1 MACTRFN
8 ARLGLCLL
16 CLYFSVPLPHK
27 FKNID
32 DSFKPNIEG
41 TDTREKEA
49 NLYYTGLNI
58 YLGSRMSHCNNSD
71 EIITKSNIFRTEIAR
86 TEASSL
92 NLPLQN
98 TQLPNYF
105 NRNEFQVQQKKNVF
119 ARMFPTQLLSK
130 CEEETLAHLCCP
142 QFCLANKLRGYHW
155 ESLLAGSFTCTFLLV
170 YEVTAGSS
178 VENKFTF
185 GNVLFFFSQFNMH
198 VSFCDSADKTS
209 GKEYIY
215 EVMFTFVWL
224 NKLHKS
230 PISLFLDLIV
240 PFFPS
245 CSFWS
250 DLR

>member
-27 FKNID
+27 FKSID

-105 NRNEFQVQQKKNVF
+105 NRNEFQVQQKKMFLQECFLPNYLASARRKHLPICVVHSF
-119 ARMFPTQLLSK
+119 ASQISCECIIGRACSQAPLHALFCWYTRSPLALVSK
-130 CEEETLAHLCCP
+130 T
-142 QFCLANKLRGYHW
+142 N
-155 ESLLAGSFTCTFLLV
+155 SLLGTSFSFL
-170 YEVTAGSS
+170 
-178 VENKFTF
+178 
-185 GNVLFFFSQFNMH
+185 
-198 VSFCDSADKTS
+198 VS
-209 GKEYIY
+209 
-215 EVMFTFVWL
+215 
-224 NKLHKS
+224 
-230 PISLFLDLIV
+230 LI
-240 PFFPS
+240 
-245 CSFWS
+245 CM
-250 DLR
+250 